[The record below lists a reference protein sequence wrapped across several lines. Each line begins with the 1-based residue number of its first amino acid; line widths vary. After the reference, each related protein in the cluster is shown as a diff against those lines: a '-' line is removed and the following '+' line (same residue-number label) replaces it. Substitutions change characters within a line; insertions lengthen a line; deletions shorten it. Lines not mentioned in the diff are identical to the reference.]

1 MSVTIVVTKIFL
13 NFFFFAIDTI
23 LYIRYIIY
31 ISNGELA
38 PARIEDKTMITTA
51 KYIGMY
57 TKVQTGQ
64 ITVQQ
69 WQTFCMQYLCQIM
82 AQPQNKAML
91 VRLKFMA

>member
-1 MSVTIVVTKIFL
+1 
-13 NFFFFAIDTI
+13 
-23 LYIRYIIY
+23 
-31 ISNGELA
+31 
-38 PARIEDKTMITTA
+38 MITTA

-69 WQTFCMQYLCQIM
+69 WQTFCMQYLNQILS
-82 AQPQNKAML
+82 QPQMTAVL

>member
-1 MSVTIVVTKIFL
+1 M
-13 NFFFFAIDTI
+13 
-23 LYIRYIIY
+23 
-31 ISNGELA
+31 
-38 PARIEDKTMITTA
+38 MITTA
-51 KYIGMY
+51 KYIGMF